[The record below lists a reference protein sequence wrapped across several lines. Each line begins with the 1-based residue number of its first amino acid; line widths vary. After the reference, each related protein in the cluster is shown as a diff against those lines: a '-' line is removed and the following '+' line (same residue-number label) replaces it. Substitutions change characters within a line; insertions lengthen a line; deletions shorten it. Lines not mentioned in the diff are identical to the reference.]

1 MAKFWFDHIHIFCA
15 DVDQTV
21 RFYVDNFGAQFHGV
35 HDYGEG
41 KLAAHLDLSGV
52 EILIS
57 NADPDHRAGLHHIGF
72 RTSDLEEA
80 AAELRTGGCQVP
92 GDLIEV
98 NPRFKLVHIAA
109 MPECVDI
116 ELQNGSIHDIPLAG

>member
-1 MAKFWFDHIHIFCA
+1 MAKYWFDHIHIFCS

-21 RFYVDNFGAQFHGV
+21 LYYVNNFGARFHGM
-35 HDYGEG
+35 HDYGGG

-57 NADPDHRAGLHHIGF
+57 KADPDHRAGLHHIGF
-72 RTSDLEEA
+72 RTTDLEEA
-80 AAELRTGGCQVP
+80 AADLRKNGCSVP
-92 GDLIEV
+92 GELIEL
-98 NPRFKLVHIAA
+98 NPAFKLVHIAA

-116 ELQNGSIHDIPLAG
+116 ELQDGTIDDIPLAR

>member
-1 MAKFWFDHIHIFCA
+1 MVKFWFDHIHIFCP
-15 DVDQTV
+15 DIDRTV
-21 RFYVDNFGAQFHGV
+21 RFYVDNFGAQFHGL
-35 HDYGEG
+35 HSYGDG

-72 RTSDLEEA
+72 RTTDLEQA
-80 AAELRTGGCQVP
+80 AADLRNGGCQVP
-92 GDLIEV
+92 ETLIEV
-98 NPRFKLVHIAA
+98 NPAFKLMHIVA

-116 ELQNGSIHDIPLAG
+116 ELQNGTIDDIPFA